1 MFYLQDVM
9 LIIGKL
15 LVVRPI
21 LGKHKHSVRCS
32 IANVNIEN
40 GWMLMIG
47 SVLNRLCV
55 REIFVGLVA

>member
-21 LGKHKHSVRCS
+21 LEKHKHSVRCS
-32 IANVNIEN
+32 ITNVNIEN
-40 GWMLMIG
+40 GWMLMAG
-47 SVLNRLCV
+47 C
-55 REIFVGLVA
+55 

>member
-21 LGKHKHSVRCS
+21 LEKHKHSVRFS
-32 IANVNIEN
+32 VTNVNVEN

-47 SVLNRLCV
+47 TVLNRLSG
-55 REIFVGLVA
+55 REIFVGMVA